1 MGRIL
6 DDYFEYAKLYKD
18 FMPKE
23 VNELLDPEKVERE
36 ELKQPGLLE
45 EQYFIIQGYEELSTA
60 MYSFI
65 KLDREYPI
73 LNIELMGIMDRFSY
87 GFDNAEQM
95 IECAKR
101 IIRSYDND
109 KYTRIQY
116 LEKLKIH
123 SSFKNDDEMMKD
135 IILEQELLREIRH
148 ISSNMS
154 LRDRDDIKRLLL
166 KKLESKRTL
175 AYYILS
181 RYNVC
186 QALDDILVAL
196 EAICDIDNADI

>member
-36 ELKQPGLLE
+36 ELRQSGLLE
-45 EQYFIIQGYEELSTA
+45 EQYFIMQGYEELSIA

-73 LNIELMGIMDRFSY
+73 LNIELMGVMDMFSH
-87 GFDNAEQM
+87 GFNSAEQM